1 MPATFAPITDRT
13 DRPRLFDDRP
23 PSRAR
28 RPARR
33 QPPVAPRDPAE
44 PTGAPSEPLFP
55 LAPERAPREPDTTA
69 RGPVDAPERAPREPD
84 TTARGPLGAPT
95 APAPHDTAPAPHDTA
110 PAPHHHDHAR
120 DRPHDGGG
128 SLDDL
133 IRGVWDELS
142 SHRTVTCPVC
152 HGQMAPRYGS
162 AEQPVG
168 GRCRRCGSSLG

>member
-23 PSRAR
+23 ASRSPGRLA
-28 RPARR
+28 
-33 QPPVAPRDPAE
+33 APDTTQR
-44 PTGAPSEPLFP
+44 SRS
-55 LAPERAPREPDTTA
+55 APERCPGPAGGVRNDDPR
-69 RGPVDAPERAPREPD
+69 RIPRS
-84 TTARGPLGAPT
+84 GA
-95 APAPHDTAPAPHDTA
+95 
-110 PAPHHHDHAR
+110 
-120 DRPHDGGG
+120 

>member
-23 PSRAR
+23 ASRAR

-33 QPPVAPRDPAE
+33 QPPTPPRDPAE
-44 PTGAPSEPLFP
+44 PTRDSLFGP
-55 LAPERAPREPDTTA
+55 APELTPP
-69 RGPVDAPERAPREPD
+69 GPD
-84 TTARGPLGAPT
+84 TTARGPLDT
-95 APAPHDTAPAPHDTA
+95 DTAPAPHR
-110 PAPHHHDHAR
+110 DHAPE
-120 DRPHDGGG
+120 RPSHGGG

-162 AEQPVG
+162 AEEPVG

>member
-13 DRPRLFDDRP
+13 DRPRLFDDR

-44 PTGAPSEPLFP
+44 PTRAPSEPLFP
-55 LAPERAPREPDTTA
+55 PAPDRTPREPGA
-69 RGPVDAPERAPREPD
+69 
-84 TTARGPLGAPT
+84 TARGPLEAPERARREPDSTARGPLDAPT
-95 APAPHDTAPAPHDTA
+95 APAPHDTAPAPQ
-110 PAPHHHDHAR
+110 HHDHAP
-120 DRPHDGGG
+120 DAAHHGGG

-133 IRGVWDELS
+133 LRGVWDELS

>member
-23 PSRAR
+23 ASRAR
-28 RPARR
+28 RSARR
-33 QPPVAPRDPAE
+33 QPPAAPRDPAE
-44 PTGAPSEPLFP
+44 PTRPPSEPLFP
-55 LAPERAPREPDTTA
+55 LAPDRTPPVSDTTA

-84 TTARGPLGAPT
+84 TTARGPLDAP
-95 APAPHDTAPAPHDTA
+95 TAPAPHDTA
-110 PAPHHHDHAR
+110 PAPHHHDHAP
-120 DRPHDGGG
+120 DRPHQGGG

-142 SHRTVTCPVC
+142 SHHTVTCPVC
-152 HGQMAPRYGS
+152 HGHMAPRYGS